1 MHHLEDDLLPM
12 SKGEDYTEKV
22 FYTKHFGR
30 CKTIEVHTKLWGRQY
45 IVFET
50 KHNDL
55 KDIVLIMLEKGEEV
69 YSILGEFPRRTS
81 ATYMDGRGQVVLITP
96 KNTTSLPRPQH
107 PCKHYQAQEEF
118 LKCKAFHVAKSVK
131 ESGFD
136 CLPFWVW
143 NVYRD
148 IALFQNFSGR

>member
-1 MHHLEDDLLPM
+1 MEDELLPM
-12 SKGEDYTEKV
+12 SNGEDYTEKV

-96 KNTTSLPRPQH
+96 KNTTSLSRPQH
-107 PCKHYQAQEEF
+107 PCKHYHAQEEF